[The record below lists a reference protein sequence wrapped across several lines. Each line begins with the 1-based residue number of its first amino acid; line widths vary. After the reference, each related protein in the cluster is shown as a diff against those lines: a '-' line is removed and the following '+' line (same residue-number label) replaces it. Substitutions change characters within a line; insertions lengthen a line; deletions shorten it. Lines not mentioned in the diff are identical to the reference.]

1 MFILLVHAHDFKEK
15 QHQWVSHVGG
25 GPQTEL
31 LQAQH
36 SKSTPGRKKSNCLLS
51 LQGSCIQSKQASKQL
66 LAVWRV
72 HLLSLWAP
80 PLRKAL
86 VGKEPLTQVVEEPY
100 IEKMQEQQFCR
111 PTAQIPIFGFSVALE
126 TVEART
132 KSVSAFKLYQLI
144 CFYENLMHASCI
156 KLENRKVHT

>member
-1 MFILLVHAHDFKEK
+1 MGQSCWGRAPNWTAPSSALKVYPREKEEQLFVESAGK
-15 QHQWVSHVGG
+15 LY
-25 GPQTEL
+25 P
-31 LQAQH
+31 
-36 SKSTPGRKKSNCLLS
+36 
-51 LQGSCIQSKQASKQL
+51 KQASKQL

-86 VGKEPLTQVVEEPY
+86 VGKEPLTQVVEGPY